1 MKKNFI
7 GPLITIIIL
16 ILLAAMFV
24 YFYVQINRMDKKI
37 IANQTTTSKDTA
49 QISQI
54 VTFINSGQTAATAS
68 TNASVTP

>member
-1 MKKNFI
+1 MKKNFV
-7 GPLITIIIL
+7 GPLITIIIVV
-16 ILLAAMFV
+16 LLAAMFV

-54 VTFINSGQTAATAS
+54 VTFINSSQTAATAAN
-68 TNASVTP
+68 TTVTP